1 MLRFI
6 YFTSVVIWGYLIM
19 KDNEYFPVLLGGS
32 GDFPIGLTP
41 KYFPYAPRKLNCGL
55 KNYILV
61 TSGFHLYNFM
71 KHVLDSKK
79 NDFIEMG
86 LHHVVA
92 LYLFGGL
99 YFLNFW
105 ENGAAFAFLH
115 DIADIFIMAARTFGE
130 TNHSNFAGGIFAC
143 AMIVWFYTRIIV
155 LPYLI
160 YLVIISDVKVGYCSK
175 EIFVYLL
182 SCMFVLHC
190 YWFFLF
196 FKIIKKFIVT
206 GVAEDTVNKV
216 ESNKQK

>member
-1 MLRFI
+1 M
-6 YFTSVVIWGYLIM
+6 S
-19 KDNEYFPVLLGGS
+19 
-32 GDFPIGLTP
+32 DFLVDDIVDQV
-41 KYFPYAPRKLNCGL
+41 PR
-55 KNYILV
+55 
-61 TSGFHLYNFM
+61 
-71 KHVLDSKK
+71 
-79 NDFIEMG
+79 NDISDVFEIRCE
-86 LHHVVA
+86 A
-92 LYLFGGL
+92 DDF
-99 YFLNFW
+99 
-105 ENGAAFAFLH
+105 GAAFAFLH

-130 TNHSNFAGGIFAC
+130 TNHSNIAGGIFAC
-143 AMIVWFYTRIIV
+143 AIIVWFYTRIVV

-160 YLVIISDVKVGYCSK
+160 YLVIISEVKVGYCSK